1 MPPID
6 VSFSGDEQTYEP
18 IPKGNYEAFVNSI
31 QMKKTQAGEDMLNA
45 RFVIADGQF
54 KGRSLFSNFVLRED
68 LKWKLQNLILA
79 SGLHTARTAG
89 NVRLSDD
96 CSELVGRKVGLKVAD
111 GEYNGEVR
119 PEVRGFFRLDGN
131 AAPAG
136 MPTPTGAAPAPKTN
150 TGAAPAAP
158 PPPSAPAGATRRL

>member
-6 VSFSGDEQTYEP
+6 VSFSGEEQTYEP

-96 CSELVGRKVGLKVAD
+96 CSELVGKKVGLKVAD

-119 PEVRGFFRLDGN
+119 AEVRGFFRIGGD
-131 AAPAG
+131 ATA
-136 MPTPTGAAPAPKTN
+136 PTPSGAASAPKAM
-150 TGAAPAAP
+150 TGTAPAAP

>member
-6 VSFSGDEQTYEP
+6 VSFSGEEQTYEP

-96 CSELVGRKVGLKVAD
+96 CSELVGKKVGLKVAD

-119 PEVRGFFRLDGN
+119 AEVRGFFRIGGDST
-131 AAPAG
+131 AAP
-136 MPTPTGAAPAPKTN
+136 TPSGAASAPKAN
-150 TGAAPAAP
+150 AGAAPAAP

>member
-1 MPPID
+1 MPIE

-18 IPKGNYEAFVNSI
+18 IPKGNYEAFINSI
-31 QMKKTQAGEDMLNA
+31 QMKETQAKEPMANA

-68 LKWKLQNLILA
+68 LKWKMQNLILA
-79 SGLHTARTAG
+79 SGLHNSRTPG
-89 NVRLSDD
+89 KVTLSDD
-96 CSELVGRKVGLKVAD
+96 WSELVGRKVGLKVAD

-119 PEVRGFFRLDGN
+119 PEIRGFYRLDGG
-131 AAPAG
+131 AVGTAPA
-136 MPTPTGAAPAPKTN
+136 MPTPAGAAPAKPA
-150 TGAAPAAP
+150 TGAAAP